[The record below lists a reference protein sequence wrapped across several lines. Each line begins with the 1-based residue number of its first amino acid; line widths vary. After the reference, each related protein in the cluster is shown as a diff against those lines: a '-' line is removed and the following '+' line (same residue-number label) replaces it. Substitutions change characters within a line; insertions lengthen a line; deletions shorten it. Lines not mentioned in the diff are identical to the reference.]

1 MMGEVIKG
9 PWRVPPE
16 PDLPRTLGDEIT
28 RMAMALER
36 LRDLYQRGEVVDL
49 QAVLDAGRR

>member
-9 PWRVPPE
+9 PWRL
-16 PDLPRTLGDEIT
+16 PDGPDFPRTLGDEIA

>member
-1 MMGEVIKG
+1 MGEVIKG
-9 PWRVPPE
+9 PWRPPHE
-16 PDLPRTLGDEIT
+16 PDLPRTLGDEIA

>member
-9 PWRVPPE
+9 PWRLPDE
-16 PDLPRTLGDEIT
+16 PDLSRTLGDEIA

-49 QAVLDAGRR
+49 QAILDAGRR